1 MNTGDKIFYVYILYS
16 QIRDRYYVGS
26 TDDIDRRFHEH
37 NSGKSKSTRS
47 GRPWKIMYTEVF
59 TTLSSAVQREL
70 EIKRKKRRSYL
81 EFLINSHQKSNNED
95 PI

>member
-1 MNTGDKIFYVYILYS
+1 MNTVDKIFYVYILYS

-47 GRPWKIMYTEVF
+47 GRPWKLLYTEF
-59 TTLSSAVQREL
+59 FPTLSLAVQREI

-81 EFLINSHQKSNNED
+81 EFLINSDQSGINDN
-95 PI
+95 PL